1 MIQKISATILSLLIL
16 TIANAQTEVVENYIK
31 TYRTIAIQEM
41 HRTGVPAAIKL
52 AQGIHESMWGQSELV
67 KKSNNHFGIK
77 CKTGYTGPY
86 VLHDDDA
93 RNEKFM
99 KYESPE
105 KSYIDHSDFLR
116 TRSRYAFLFDLDPM
130 DYEGWAHGLKKAG
143 YATDP
148 RYPQLIIKTIERYNL
163 QDYTLIALGK
173 MEMPEDMKQYLAVE
187 APKPEKKKI
196 IYPQGD
202 FKINDTRVVF
212 VIKGTAYEDV
222 AKKYNVPVQRIL
234 SYNDFKTSA
243 GIATEDQ
250 LVYLQLKR
258 TIGPKEFHEVQE
270 GESIYDIAQT
280 QGIRL
285 ESLLKYNNLTKFAS
299 PAIGSRLYLQDP
311 SAKVAAGP
319 IATGQAGLN

>member
-1 MIQKISATILSLLIL
+1 MIQKISATILSLLIIN
-16 TIANAQTEVVENYIK
+16 IAIAQKEVVENYIK

-41 HRTGVPAAIKL
+41 YRTGVPAAIKL
-52 AQGIHESMWGQSELV
+52 AQGIHESMSGQSELV
-67 KKSNNHFGIK
+67 RKSNNHFGIK

-99 KYESPE
+99 KYESPD
-105 KSYIDHSDFLR
+105 KSYTDHSDFLR
-116 TRSRYAFLFDLDPM
+116 TRSRYAFLFELDPM

-163 QDYTLIALGK
+163 QDYTLMALGK
-173 MEMPEDMKQYLAVE
+173 MELPDDMKTYLVVE
-187 APKPEKKKI
+187 TPKPKKEI
-196 IYPQGD
+196 ITYPQGD

-212 VIKGTAYEDV
+212 ITKGTAYEEV

-234 SYNDFKTSA
+234 SYNDFRTSA
-243 GIATEDQ
+243 DVATEDQ

-258 TIGPKEFHEVQE
+258 TIGFKEFYEVQE
-270 GESIYDIAQT
+270 GESIYDIAQS

-299 PAIGSRLYLQDP
+299 PAIGSKLYLQDP
-311 SAKVAAGP
+311 SAKVAANS
-319 IATGQAGLN
+319 IATSQAGLN